1 MSTEILFMTNPLVQ
15 AFFVGRA
22 VAEILNEQLE
32 NALTDALSE
41 LGKFDA
47 EQRERLRQFTEQ
59 VMERANREAETATV
73 GRSTTA
79 IVTQGSQPVDVQAM
93 IDELRAEIALLRAE
107 LQRYRSNSVWMTE
120 DWEKSFEFVGV
131 SLLIILVIPRYLG

>member
-1 MSTEILFMTNPLVQ
+1 MSNLLVH

-22 VAEILNEQLE
+22 AAEIFNEQLE

-47 EQRERLRQFTEQ
+47 EQRERLRHFTQE
-59 VMERANREAETATV
+59 VMERAEREAETATL
-73 GRSTTA
+73 GRTTTA
-79 IVTQGSQPVDVQAM
+79 IVPQGSQLVDTQAM

-107 LQRYRSNSVWMTE
+107 LQRYRSSSV
-120 DWEKSFEFVGV
+120 
-131 SLLIILVIPRYLG
+131 

>member
-1 MSTEILFMTNPLVQ
+1 MTNPLVQ

-22 VAEILNEQLE
+22 AAEILNEQLE

-47 EQRERLRQFTEQ
+47 EQREHLRHFTEQ

-73 GRSTTA
+73 AQTTTA
-79 IVTQGSQPVDVQAM
+79 IVRQDSQSVDVQAM
-93 IDELRAEIALLRAE
+93 IDELRAEIALLRSE
-107 LQRYRSNSVWMTE
+107 LQRHRSNY
-120 DWEKSFEFVGV
+120 G
-131 SLLIILVIPRYLG
+131 